1 MLAPEELCWRRCQ
14 VDEHDPI
21 MRVKIEHHDNDML
34 EYDRTSDEIK
44 AYTNEI
50 MLTMR
55 GAPTACACCAAAK
68 R

>member
-1 MLAPEELCWRRCQ
+1 
-14 VDEHDPI
+14 